1 MKHFFLTAFWLLL
14 AFDLSGQVT
23 LDECRTAA
31 QLNYPLARQYRWI
44 ELSGQYALENTMK
57 KYLPQLSLSAKATY
71 QSEVTHIPFDIP
83 GIDFDGVPNTQY
95 QTVLE
100 LDQRIWDGG
109 ETSQQKKQV
118 QASTME
124 RQKQVEVDMY
134 AVNERVDQL
143 FFSILLMD
151 EQLRQNR
158 LLTENLERN
167 LAAIDACRLNGT
179 ASDADVDAVRVEIL
193 HTRQEAVQIQT
204 MRKAYIRML
213 SLLAGKDWNE
223 QTSFVCPPE
232 PESDPLLIRRPE
244 LSWYEARQHQLDIRR
259 AGLKTGY
266 LPKFSFFVQG
276 GFGNPG
282 LNMLENKASF
292 FYLAGVRLN
301 WNFGSLYTLGND
313 RRKID
318 AEQRQIETDRDVFL
332 FNTRLQ
338 LTEQDGT
345 IQALEQQMKED
356 DEIIRLRTNIRKAAE
371 VKAVNGTI
379 SVTEMLR
386 EVTAESLAMQS
397 KAAHRIEWLMHLYR
411 QRHLTNSGE

>member
-1 MKHFFLTAFWLLL
+1 
-14 AFDLSGQVT
+14 
-23 LDECRTAA
+23 
-31 QLNYPLARQYRWI
+31 
-44 ELSGQYALENTMK
+44 MK

-158 LLTENLERN
+158 LLMENLERN

-193 HTRQEAVQIQT
+193 HTRQEAVQIQA
-204 MRKAYIRML
+204 MRKAYVRML
-213 SLLAGKDWNE
+213 SLLTGKEWNE

-232 PESDPLLIRRPE
+232 LESDPLLIRRPE

-259 AGLKTGY
+259 AGLKPGY

>member
-44 ELSGQYALENTMK
+44 ELSGQYTLENTMK

-71 QSEVTHIPFDIP
+71 QSDVTHIPFDIP

-158 LLTENLERN
+158 LLMENLERN

-193 HTRQEAVQIQT
+193 HTRQEAVQIQA
-204 MRKAYIRML
+204 MRKAYVRML
-213 SLLAGKDWNE
+213 SLLAGKEWNE
-223 QTSFVCPPE
+223 QTSFVCPSE
-232 PESDPLLIRRPE
+232 PESDPLPIRRPE

>member
-1 MKHFFLTAFWLLL
+1 
-14 AFDLSGQVT
+14 
-23 LDECRTAA
+23 
-31 QLNYPLARQYRWI
+31 
-44 ELSGQYALENTMK
+44 MK

-83 GIDFDGVPNTQY
+83 GIDFDGVPNAQY

-158 LLTENLERN
+158 LLMGNLERN

-193 HTRQEAVQIQT
+193 HTRQEAVQIQA
-204 MRKAYIRML
+204 MRKAYVRML
-213 SLLAGKDWNE
+213 SLLAGKEWNE
-223 QTSFVCPPE
+223 QTSFVCPSE